1 MLKRLF
7 FGQMCFL
14 CKKNDIF
21 VQRILN
27 EMAINI
33 DINQEKLAEIMAF
46 KQFKSKKQAVN
57 TALDEYLKILVG
69 KELLKLEVSN
79 VCQGDLDKMRLD

>member
-1 MLKRLF
+1 M
-7 FGQMCFL
+7 
-14 CKKNDIF
+14 
-21 VQRILN
+21 QRILI

-69 KELLKLEVSN
+69 KELLKMEGSN
-79 VCQGDLDKMRLD
+79 AWQGDLDKMRQD

>member
-1 MLKRLF
+1 
-7 FGQMCFL
+7 
-14 CKKNDIF
+14 
-21 VQRILN
+21 
-27 EMAINI
+27 MAINI

-69 KELLKLEVSN
+69 KELLKLEGSN
-79 VCQGDLDKMRLD
+79 VWQGDLDKMRLD